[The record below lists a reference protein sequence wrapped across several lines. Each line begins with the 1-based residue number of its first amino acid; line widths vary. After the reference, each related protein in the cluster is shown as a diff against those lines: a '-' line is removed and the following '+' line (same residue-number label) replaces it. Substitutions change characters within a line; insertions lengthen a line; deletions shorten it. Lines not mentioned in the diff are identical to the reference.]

1 MKGVR
6 SNLLNLY
13 SEPTKGDLPQ
23 ETAAPV
29 FVNNLVGREIN
40 GLIERFASA
49 HCAAAASPV
58 EGCLGLLTVITSRQC
73 LVTEGSCLE
82 PTGYRS
88 FSSG

>member
-1 MKGVR
+1 M
-6 SNLLNLY
+6 NDLLNVY
-13 SEPTKGDLPQ
+13 SEPSKWKEISPGDRS
-23 ETAAPV
+23 PV
-29 FVNNLVGREIN
+29 FLNNLVGEIN
-40 GLIERFASA
+40 RLIEGFGSA

-73 LVTEGSCLE
+73 LVTESSCLE